1 MLLTRL
7 LQLVVVL
14 STCASCSAFSMPSA
28 ALALARGRVT
38 TPHMAE
44 QPGKVDAAVELQPRS
59 GVGTPGTSEVI
70 DVSVGM
76 PAPASQDE
84 GEGPLALFLNNW
96 STAVFLIFV
105 GVNVWAVVDP
115 SSPYNMNMAAG
126 CYEATGC

>member
-1 MLLTRL
+1 
-7 LQLVVVL
+7 
-14 STCASCSAFSMPSA
+14 
-28 ALALARGRVT
+28 
-38 TPHMAE
+38 
-44 QPGKVDAAVELQPRS
+44 
-59 GVGTPGTSEVI
+59 
-70 DVSVGM
+70 M